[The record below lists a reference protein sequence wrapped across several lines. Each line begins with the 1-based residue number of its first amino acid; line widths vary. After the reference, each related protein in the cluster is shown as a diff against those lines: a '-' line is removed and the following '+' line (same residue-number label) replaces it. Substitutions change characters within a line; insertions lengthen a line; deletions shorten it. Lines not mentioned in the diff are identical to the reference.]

1 MAAKDTVQFTLF
13 RNKKNL
19 ILKRKLKMNLLSP
32 LLNCF
37 INLGVFRVDIV
48 VDHRFSC
55 HFL

>member
-19 ILKRKLKMNLLSP
+19 ILKRKLKMNMLSP
-32 LLNCF
+32 LIKSF
-37 INLGVFRVDIV
+37 IKLGVFRVDIV
-48 VDHRFSC
+48 ADHRFSC